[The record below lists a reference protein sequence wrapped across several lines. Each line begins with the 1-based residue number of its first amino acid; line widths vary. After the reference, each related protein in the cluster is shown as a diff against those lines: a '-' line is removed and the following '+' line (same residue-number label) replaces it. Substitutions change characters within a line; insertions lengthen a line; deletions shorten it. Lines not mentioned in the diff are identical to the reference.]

1 MIIHPGFSETV
12 PKVRLMSQTNFIPS
26 VSCFQS
32 SPIILIVLDM
42 METFL
47 DLVSD
52 FPNEEFAAVLH
63 SKQ

>member
-1 MIIHPGFSETV
+1 MIIHPGFSGTS
-12 PKVRLMSQTNFIPS
+12 PKVRLMSQTDFIPN

-32 SPIILIVLDM
+32 SHIILIVLDM
-42 METFL
+42 MVTFL